1 MGLKAILIVFYA
13 WTLSQ
18 FLTYYFAASFV
29 RQIQALFV
37 SSQVHYVPYFQISLA
52 LTFLQLINKFI
63 DYHSK
68 NKSPEPLG
76 FLVLETLENLIVNYS
91 FTFLHGSSVYVIKMS
106 QPVTNSLVNRIL
118 FKKSGTIEELFGTP
132 FIVLGAL
139 SYTLDEPKIRVK
151 RIGIALAVIST
162 FLSAVLAVFRK
173 IFHGGDN
180 IKSSVTVMT
189 MTVWFLWQVSAAIT
203 VWMVEMWRVI
213 PQGSSSIVG
222 ALFSFGF
229 FHFANQHL
237 SHFMVVKVSLNQ
249 DLSHFM
255 VVKVSL
261 NQHLS
266 NFMVV
271 KVSLNQHLS
280 HFMVVKVS
288 LNQHLSHFM
297 VVKVSLN
304 QHLSNFMV
312 VKVSLNQHL
321 SHFMVV
327 KVSLNQHLSHFM
339 VVKVSLNQHLSHF
352 MVVKVS
358 LNQHLSNFMVVKV
371 SLNQHLSSFMVV
383 KVSLNHHLSNFMV
396 VKVSLNKLLSNFMVV
411 KESFNQHLSHFM
423 VVKVS
428 LNKLLSNFMVVK
440 VSLNQHLSNFMVV
453 KVSLNQ
459 HLSNFMVVKVSLNQH
474 LSNFMVVKVSLNQHL
489 SNFMVVKVSLN
500 QHLSNFMVVKVMG
513 SMNRLCA
520 SLIRKILVVL
530 LLIGTDAHRHSM
542 IALLALVLAVLG
554 MLIRTLGRLDRLDSA
569 VQDGNLDN
577 SGAWMLPPKTYRI
590 AQYFLVLTT
599 LALGVVMVNQYRDL
613 IKQERQ
619 RLEAI
624 RKAIKSH
631 EHDYEARMAL
641 FMTLKLTDH
650 PDLTDARAR
659 TLTDS
664 HAVVGEANRVL
675 IHILADILVSIQ
687 ETVILSLSD
696 DNSVANMAEKA
707 GAIFLLQKLNKTF
720 YFYCLHSKCNR
731 EGRVGWQFLNNK
743 QSKDIALIVQG
754 GHQVFQKPE
763 NKMISQLFLETFL
776 HSLVLFLPLNI
787 DPGMKLFETS
797 NVTFSSYF
805 NRSRVYLLLSDRYS
819 LEEAKKYFKNVKTIL
834 APSSSFGFGMVAQRI
849 KPSYDVLI
857 LRTKDFQL
865 QKIRKSFPNI
875 RFHVAEMQIGLKF
888 NINSSD
894 VETAMLVV
902 QAGLQFL
909 QKGRVILTDY
919 VYVHILCV
927 LQNIPHVL
935 VEKANVNS
943 SLQFH
948 SSWTAGLDSVIRID
962 NDDDHL
968 GAESAVKLVQ
978 RPNRL

>member
-1 MGLKAILIVFYA
+1 MGLKAILIVFYT

-139 SYTLDEPKIRVK
+139 SYTFDEPKIRVK

-237 SHFMVVKVSLNQ
+237 SHFMVVKV
-249 DLSHFM
+249 
-255 VVKVSL
+255 
-261 NQHLS
+261 
-266 NFMVV
+266 
-271 KVSLNQHLS
+271 
-280 HFMVVKVS
+280 
-288 LNQHLSHFM
+288 
-297 VVKVSLN
+297 
-304 QHLSNFMV
+304 
-312 VKVSLNQHL
+312 
-321 SHFMVV
+321 
-327 KVSLNQHLSHFM
+327 
-339 VVKVSLNQHLSHF
+339 
-352 MVVKVS
+352 
-358 LNQHLSNFMVVKV
+358 
-371 SLNQHLSSFMVV
+371 
-383 KVSLNHHLSNFMV
+383 
-396 VKVSLNKLLSNFMVV
+396 
-411 KESFNQHLSHFM
+411 
-423 VVKVS
+423 
-428 LNKLLSNFMVVK
+428 
-440 VSLNQHLSNFMVV
+440 
-453 KVSLNQ
+453 
-459 HLSNFMVVKVSLNQH
+459 
-474 LSNFMVVKVSLNQHL
+474 
-489 SNFMVVKVSLN
+489 
-500 QHLSNFMVVKVMG
+500 MG
-513 SMNRLCA
+513 SMNRLCV

>member
-76 FLVLETLENLIVNYS
+76 FLVLETLDNLIVNYS

-237 SHFMVVKVSLNQ
+237 SHFMVVKV
-249 DLSHFM
+249 
-255 VVKVSL
+255 
-261 NQHLS
+261 
-266 NFMVV
+266 
-271 KVSLNQHLS
+271 
-280 HFMVVKVS
+280 
-288 LNQHLSHFM
+288 
-297 VVKVSLN
+297 
-304 QHLSNFMV
+304 
-312 VKVSLNQHL
+312 
-321 SHFMVV
+321 
-327 KVSLNQHLSHFM
+327 
-339 VVKVSLNQHLSHF
+339 
-352 MVVKVS
+352 
-358 LNQHLSNFMVVKV
+358 
-371 SLNQHLSSFMVV
+371 
-383 KVSLNHHLSNFMV
+383 
-396 VKVSLNKLLSNFMVV
+396 
-411 KESFNQHLSHFM
+411 
-423 VVKVS
+423 
-428 LNKLLSNFMVVK
+428 
-440 VSLNQHLSNFMVV
+440 
-453 KVSLNQ
+453 
-459 HLSNFMVVKVSLNQH
+459 
-474 LSNFMVVKVSLNQHL
+474 
-489 SNFMVVKVSLN
+489 
-500 QHLSNFMVVKVMG
+500 MG

-599 LALGVVMVNQYRDL
+599 LALGFVMVNQYRDL

-935 VEKANVNS
+935 VEKADVNS

>member
-1 MGLKAILIVFYA
+1 MGLKAILMVFYA

-18 FLTYYFAASFV
+18 FLTYYFTASYV

-37 SSQVHYVPYFQISLA
+37 SSKVHYVPYFQISLA

-151 RIGIALAVIST
+151 RIGIALAIIST
-162 FLSAVLAVFRK
+162 FLAAVLAVFRK

-213 PQGSSSIVG
+213 PRGSSSIVG

-237 SHFMVVKVSLNQ
+237 S
-249 DLSHFM
+249 
-255 VVKVSL
+255 
-261 NQHLS
+261 
-266 NFMVV
+266 
-271 KVSLNQHLS
+271 
-280 HFMVVKVS
+280 
-288 LNQHLSHFM
+288 
-297 VVKVSLN
+297 
-304 QHLSNFMV
+304 
-312 VKVSLNQHL
+312 
-321 SHFMVV
+321 
-327 KVSLNQHLSHFM
+327 
-339 VVKVSLNQHLSHF
+339 
-352 MVVKVS
+352 
-358 LNQHLSNFMVVKV
+358 
-371 SLNQHLSSFMVV
+371 
-383 KVSLNHHLSNFMV
+383 
-396 VKVSLNKLLSNFMVV
+396 
-411 KESFNQHLSHFM
+411 
-423 VVKVS
+423 
-428 LNKLLSNFMVVK
+428 
-440 VSLNQHLSNFMVV
+440 
-453 KVSLNQ
+453 
-459 HLSNFMVVKVSLNQH
+459 
-474 LSNFMVVKVSLNQHL
+474 
-489 SNFMVVKVSLN
+489 
-500 QHLSNFMVVKVMG
+500 NFMVVKVMG
-513 SMNRLCA
+513 SVNRMCA
-520 SLIRKILVVL
+520 GLIRKLLVVL

-542 IALLALVLAVLG
+542 IALLALVLALLG
-554 MLIRTLGRLDRLDSA
+554 MLIRTLGRIDRLDSA
-569 VQDGNLDN
+569 FQDGNLDN

-599 LALGVVMVNQYRDL
+599 LALGIVMVNQYRDL

-619 RLEAI
+619 RLEAV

-687 ETVILSLSD
+687 ETVVLSLSD

-707 GAIFLLQKLNKTF
+707 GAVFLLQKLNKTF

-797 NVTFSSYF
+797 NITFSSYF

-834 APSSSFGFGMVAQRI
+834 APSSSFGFGMVSQRI

-857 LRTKDFQL
+857 LRTKGFQL

-894 VETAMLVV
+894 VETAMLAV

-919 VYVHILCV
+919 LYVHILCV
-927 LQNIPHVL
+927 LQSIPHVL
-935 VEKANVNS
+935 VEKADVNS

-948 SSWTAGLDSVIRID
+948 SSWTAGLESVIRID
-962 NDDDHL
+962 NDDDHV